1 MGQAVYGQG
10 RVALVS
16 DGSRGIGAA
25 TVRRLAA
32 DGWDV
37 GFSYHGDGP
46 SAREVEKAA
55 FELGAYAIGTDVD
68 ITDAAE
74 VSSWFRL
81 TEEELGPVQ
90 AVVSCAGI
98 TREQPLARL
107 AEADWR
113 AVIDT
118 SLDGVFHLCRSAVF
132 AMIAR
137 RSGRIVTVS
146 SVCGEYDHVPSGHDT
161 LARPGVAGFTRALAL
176 QAGRFGISVNA
187 VTPGPAAGTRY
198 MAALVPETTR
208 ADLAET
214 IELRRFG
221 TAAEVADLV
230 ASLLSDDVPDVTG
243 RVLEMPSAIAFTRA
257 CVSVS
262 RSTKAELAPP
272 VRASATSSAFAV
284 RIVEACA
291 RMACSIACNARFF
304 CSDDA
309 SASTRAAA
317 RAWAASPAIT
327 AGNSSLTSTAFSGAL
342 MSVPALG

>member
-1 MGQAVYGQG
+1 MRQAIYRPV

-46 SAREVEKAA
+46 SAREVEKDAC
-55 FELGAYAIGTDVD
+55 ELGGYAIGTDVD
-68 ITDAAE
+68 VTDAAE

-81 TEEELGPVQ
+81 SEEELGPVE

-98 TREQPLARL
+98 TREQPLAQL

-118 SLDGVFHLCRSAVF
+118 SLDGVFHLCRTAVF
-132 AMIAR
+132 AMMAR

-187 VTPGPAAGTRY
+187 VTPGPGPGAGARY
-198 MAALVPETTR
+198 MAASVPERTR

-230 ASLLSDDVPDVTG
+230 ASLLSADAPDVTG
-243 RVLEMPSAIAFTRA
+243 RVLEVPTVIA
-257 CVSVS
+257 
-262 RSTKAELAPP
+262 L
-272 VRASATSSAFAV
+272 
-284 RIVEACA
+284 
-291 RMACSIACNARFF
+291 
-304 CSDDA
+304 
-309 SASTRAAA
+309 
-317 RAWAASPAIT
+317 
-327 AGNSSLTSTAFSGAL
+327 
-342 MSVPALG
+342 